1 MKKHEIK
8 RDRKDGKNS
17 KEKTS
22 GILTSPPLPEGHE
35 RDHSLLWG
43 TVQLYPCIISR
54 QTWYPIWWLTFYV
67 TRVIHFSSVY
77 IFSLGCLFQSH
88 SLDCQM
94 NVSDLQIFIS
104 CQNLS
109 LGHRFLYSIDNGI
122 ASSYCPRSI
131 SNSVYTKLNSQ
142 ISPLIWSPLYFYH

>member
-54 QTWYPIWWLTFYV
+54 QT
-67 TRVIHFSSVY
+67 
-77 IFSLGCLFQSH
+77 
-88 SLDCQM
+88 
-94 NVSDLQIFIS
+94 
-104 CQNLS
+104 
-109 LGHRFLYSIDNGI
+109 
-122 ASSYCPRSI
+122 
-131 SNSVYTKLNSQ
+131 
-142 ISPLIWSPLYFYH
+142 